1 MYFHIITFQ
10 IFFPG
15 SINYYIINK
24 IYYISIKHNKW
35 VKKIAISLCF
45 IFKICTVSYST
56 WWLDI
61 MP

>member
-35 VKKIAISLCF
+35 VKKNSDF
-45 IFKICTVSYST
+45 IVFYFYNLYCQLLNMVA
-56 WWLDI
+56 
-61 MP
+61 